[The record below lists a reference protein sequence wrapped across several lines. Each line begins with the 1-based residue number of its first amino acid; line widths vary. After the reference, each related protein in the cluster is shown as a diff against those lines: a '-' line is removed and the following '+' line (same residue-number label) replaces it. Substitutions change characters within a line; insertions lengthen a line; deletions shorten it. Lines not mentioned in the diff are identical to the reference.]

1 MKTDIIHIQY
11 ITGGS
16 ILAIAITMFYE
27 KTEEEEFQNVHF
39 KKGLPPGM
47 EK

>member
-11 ITGGS
+11 ITDES
-16 ILAIAITMFYE
+16 ILAIAITRFYE
-27 KTEEEEFQNVHF
+27 KMEEEFQNVHF